1 MMRDVNKIQKWE
13 SETQGVTDFA
23 GQRELKPKPEIG

>member
-1 MMRDVNKIQKWE
+1 MSIKFRSGNQRNGI
-13 SETQGVTDFA
+13 TDFA